1 MMSTLFEGGNVF
13 KDQGQPL
20 TQRINRADIE
30 PTVKWLETVTGLDF
44 TSEASEHDELPARW
58 LGSTGRKDSSGD
70 LDLQVDA
77 NQTTKADL
85 INRLEAWCRA
95 QGIPDQEIMNQGT
108 KKTNGWIRDAGVQV
122 HFRTPIRG
130 RAARGFVQTDFMFA
144 HKPKWHQF
152 VLSGNTLRNILI
164 NSMAKSLGWKLNQND
179 GIYTRAD
186 NKFVTDDPNRMA
198 KILLNPNAS
207 PRDLASVETIMRA
220 LKMDPKREEKIADFR
235 AHMQREGLPF
245 DETLEETDV
254 NFLARLR
261 DRIVNQGMQP
271 LVETT
276 VVEAATPGTQ
286 PVGGRAKGIEHL
298 EDLVFRQGTRGVKA
312 ALDIV
317 NHVAQDSGMATV
329 KWDGKPAVIFGRK
342 PDTGEFVLT
351 DGSGF
356 EAKTY
361 DGLFT
366 SIDSVKQDLARRDA
380 TAKERGNLATRVQSL
395 FPVYEKLWPMLE
407 QSLPSNFRGYV
418 KGDLLYINT
427 PPLQA
432 GNYVFQPNTVDY
444 RIPAKSS
451 LGQRIGEST
460 VGIAMH
466 SMYADQGEP
475 SQPLRRVKFNPV
487 PGLLLMEPISAK
499 PIQLNQDLVKEIR
512 GIVRSKGRDIDT
524 LFNPQELRAQQ
535 ITDLAKLCVDFVN
548 HKIGSGNFDNLL
560 PEFGQWLQSKVT
572 PRKFN
577 NIIEYLQSP
586 GSNTQGMAAAFTL
599 FLLLHDLK
607 MDLQRQLDLQVPG
620 NEGWVFATPAGY
632 AKAVNRFDF
641 TPKNR
646 ARNNP

>member
-1 MMSTLFEGGNVF
+1 MC
-13 KDQGQPL
+13 
-20 TQRINRADIE
+20 
-30 PTVKWLETVTGLDF
+30 
-44 TSEASEHDELPARW
+44 
-58 LGSTGRKDSSGD
+58 SSD
-70 LDLQVDA
+70 L
-77 NQTTKADL
+77 
-85 INRLEAWCRA
+85 
-95 QGIPDQEIMNQGT
+95 
-108 KKTNGWIRDAGVQV
+108 
-122 HFRTPIRG
+122 
-130 RAARGFVQTDFMFA
+130 
-144 HKPKWHQF
+144 
-152 VLSGNTLRNILI
+152 
-164 NSMAKSLGWKLNQND
+164 KLNQND

-186 NKFVTDDPNRMA
+186 NKFVTDDPDRVA

-207 PRDLASVETIMRA
+207 RKDLASVETIMRA

-245 DETLEETDV
+245 DETLGENDV
-254 NFLARLR
+254 GFLARLR

-432 GNYVFQPNTVDY
+432 GNYV
-444 RIPAKSS
+444 
-451 LGQRIGEST
+451 
-460 VGIAMH
+460 
-466 SMYADQGEP
+466 
-475 SQPLRRVKFNPV
+475 
-487 PGLLLMEPISAK
+487 
-499 PIQLNQDLVKEIR
+499 
-512 GIVRSKGRDIDT
+512 
-524 LFNPQELRAQQ
+524 
-535 ITDLAKLCVDFVN
+535 
-548 HKIGSGNFDNLL
+548 
-560 PEFGQWLQSKVT
+560 
-572 PRKFN
+572 
-577 NIIEYLQSP
+577 
-586 GSNTQGMAAAFTL
+586 
-599 FLLLHDLK
+599 
-607 MDLQRQLDLQVPG
+607 
-620 NEGWVFATPAGY
+620 
-632 AKAVNRFDF
+632 
-641 TPKNR
+641 
-646 ARNNP
+646 